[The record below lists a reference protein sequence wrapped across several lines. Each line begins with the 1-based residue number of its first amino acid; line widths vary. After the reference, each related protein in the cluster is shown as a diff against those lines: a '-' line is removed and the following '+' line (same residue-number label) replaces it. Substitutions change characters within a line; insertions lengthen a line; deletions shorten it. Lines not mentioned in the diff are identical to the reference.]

1 MLGYMSKKAFT
12 YATFLVAFVL
22 LSTPQVLSASAFQSY
37 TDGRYDESFRQS
49 YSKALQGDPI
59 ASQIIGMILIEGKGS
74 AKSDTAAGKR
84 FLISSIDSGRA
95 ESARYLAKLYEDGK
109 LLEQNLRTA
118 LRYYRK
124 AEELGASRLGGKILA
139 LAKKVEGRTSKAACR
154 RYSKSDK
161 KLASLIAQCIEKGFL
176 DGNPAR
182 YWLVS
187 FDNGEIGSL
196 VKAAKTLLKVKSAS
210 FDPKKIVSRLPRFDA
225 KASRKDK
232 KRLERIVLENG
243 FSSKG
248 CKAGKDAMGF
258 EVKGDVDGCVLA
270 AAAGDVKAI
279 SFAAAWWLNGEF
291 GLTRNKA
298 YAEALFK
305 KIDSLPEGNF
315 ELDVPQI
322 LKGLVSDPRRHFERA
337 MKFYQKDPV
346 VYGKVVGAAL
356 QLEAQLIAQDRIQE
370 FAKEQ
375 ADVLKVLTLADL
387 NTLEPYVIASIIKK
401 KNVDYINFADLS
413 STSAIRNFNRIEF
426 RKEWFS
432 ELLKLDQGTAKKL
445 LTQYVDKSCGAINF
459 ALDNPSLLAVAELN
473 KSPLLT
479 QCLSVGKG
487 GKSGPSFANDPVRAA
502 AVLATKL
509 NGPVG
514 SQCEAFGEYLKN
526 RSAFNDNFIGTL
538 PAAVQNEEDNRL
550 ECGATNGAVALYS
563 AKKFFSQAEKI
574 KTGNFNNS
582 GKGRVEAFTETFN
595 LAKRACELGVGYGCG
610 LAAFI
615 IKNRPTKVTGVA
627 GDENVQ
633 NVKQATARQLAQQ
646 GWSLNSIEAGA
657 YLLDLTKSLIASE
670 GQKRDRKKLFDD
682 MMKIGGPAI
691 EIRKHAQCIE
701 KDGALGDVVSGFASI
716 LGGGKNCSSECVAVR
731 RVLNV
736 PELDIMSRDRG
747 KKLLGRPA
755 CK

>member
-12 YATFLVAFVL
+12 YVTFLIALVL
-22 LSTPQVLSASAFQSY
+22 LSNPQSLSASAFQSY
-37 TDGRYDESFRQS
+37 TDGRYDEAFRQS

-74 AKSDTAAGKR
+74 AKSDMAAGKR

-95 ESARYLAKLYEDGK
+95 ESARYLAKLYEDGE
-109 LLEQNLRTA
+109 LLERNLGTA

-139 LAKKVEGRTSKAACR
+139 LAKKVEGRYSKAACR

-161 KLASLIAQCIEKGFL
+161 KLAAVIAQCIEKGFL

-187 FDNGEIGSL
+187 FDEGEVSSL

-210 FDPKKIVSRLPRFDA
+210 FDPKKIVTRLPRFDE
-225 KASRKDK
+225 KASQTDK
-232 KRLERIVLENG
+232 KGLERVVLQNG

-270 AAAGDVKAI
+270 AAAGDIKAI

-305 KIDSLPEGNF
+305 KIDSLPEGYS
-315 ELDVPQI
+315 ELDLPQI
-322 LKGLVSDPRRHFERA
+322 LKGLASDPRRHFERA
-337 MKFYQKDPV
+337 ITFYQKDPV
-346 VYGKVVGAAL
+346 VYGKVVGEAL
-356 QLEAQLIAQDRIQE
+356 KLEVQLIVQDRIQE

-375 ADVLKVLTLADL
+375 ADVLKVLMLADL
-387 NTLEPYVIASIIKK
+387 NTLDPYATASIIKK
-401 KNVDYINFADLS
+401 KNVDYINFVELS
-413 STSAIRNFNRIEF
+413 SADAIRNFNRIEF
-426 RKEWFS
+426 RKEWFL

-479 QCLSVGKG
+479 QCLSAGKG
-487 GKSGPSFANDPVRAA
+487 GKSGSSFANDPVRAA

-514 SQCEAFGEYLKN
+514 SQCEAFGEYLQN

-538 PAAVQNEEDNRL
+538 PAAVQNEEDNLL
-550 ECGATNGAVALYS
+550 ECEATDGSVAFYS
-563 AKKFFSQAEKI
+563 AKRAFNEAERLKV
-574 KTGNFNNS
+574 GSFNS
-582 GKGRVEAFTETFN
+582 GKGRVAAFTKTFD
-595 LAKRACELGVGYGCG
+595 LARRACDLGVGYGCG
-610 LAAFI
+610 IAAFVVQSRP
-615 IKNRPTKVTGVA
+615 IKLTGVA
-627 GDENVQ
+627 GDENLQ
-633 NVKQATARQLAQQ
+633 NIKQATARQLAQQ
-646 GWSLNSIEAGA
+646 GWSLSSIESGA
-657 YLLDLTKSLIASE
+657 YLLDLTQSAFASE

-701 KDGALGDVVSGFASI
+701 KDGALGDVVSGFTSI

-731 RVLNV
+731 KILNI

-747 KKLLGRPA
+747 KKLLGRQA

>member
-12 YATFLVAFVL
+12 YVTLLIALVL
-22 LSTPQVLSASAFQSY
+22 LSNPQVLNASAFQSY

-84 FLISSIDSGRA
+84 FLISSINSGRA
-95 ESARYLAKLYEDGK
+95 ESARYLAKLYEDGE
-109 LLEQNLRTA
+109 LLEQNLGTA

-161 KLASLIAQCIEKGFL
+161 KLAAVIAQCIEKGFL

-187 FDNGEIGSL
+187 FDEGEVSSL

-210 FDPKKIVSRLPRFDA
+210 FDPKKIVTRLPRFNE
-225 KASRKDK
+225 KASQTDK
-232 KRLERIVLENG
+232 KGLERVVLQNG

-270 AAAGDVKAI
+270 AAAGDIKAI

-305 KIDSLPEGNF
+305 KIDSLPEGSF
-315 ELDVPQI
+315 ELDPRQI
-322 LKGLVSDPRRHFERA
+322 LKGLESDPRRHFERA
-337 MKFYQKDPV
+337 MKILKKDPL
-346 VYGKVVGAAL
+346 VYGKAVGEAL
-356 QLEAQLIAQDRIQE
+356 KLEAQLIAQDRIQE
-370 FAKEQ
+370 FASGSP
-375 ADVLKVLTLADL
+375 DVLRVLMLADL
-387 NTLEPYVIASIIKK
+387 NTLDPYVIASIIKK
-401 KNVDYINFADLS
+401 KNVDYINFVELS
-413 STSAIRNFNRIEF
+413 SADAIRNFNRIEF
-426 RKEWFS
+426 RKEWFL
-432 ELLKLDQGTAKKL
+432 ELLKLDQGTAQKM

-479 QCLSVGKG
+479 QCLSAGKG
-487 GKSGPSFANDPVRAA
+487 GESGSSFANDPVRAA

-514 SQCEAFGEYLKN
+514 SQCEAFGEYLQN

-538 PAAVQNEEDNRL
+538 PAAVQNEEDNLL
-550 ECGATNGAVALYS
+550 ECNATDGSVALYS
-563 AKKFFSQAEKI
+563 AKRAFSEAERLKV
-574 KTGNFNNS
+574 GSFNS
-582 GKGRVEAFTETFN
+582 GKGRVAAFTKTFD
-595 LAKRACELGVGYGCG
+595 LARRACDLGVGYGCG
-610 LAAFI
+610 IAAFVVQ
-615 IKNRPTKVTGVA
+615 NRPIKLTGVA
-627 GDENVQ
+627 GDENLQ
-633 NVKQATARQLAQQ
+633 NIKQATARQLAQQ
-646 GWSLNSIEAGA
+646 GWSLSSIESGA
-657 YLLDLTKSLIASE
+657 YLLDLTQSAFASE

-701 KDGALGDVVSGFASI
+701 KDGALGDVVSGFASL

-731 RVLNV
+731 KILNI
-736 PELDIMSRDRG
+736 PELDIISRDRG
-747 KKLLGRPA
+747 KKLLSRSA